1 MNETLVACT
10 ALTKRYGNKTALRG
24 VDLEIKK
31 GSFVVILGHNGSG
44 KSTLAKAQ
52 MDHSRNIL
60 SGVSHTEHMIIV
72 YF

>member
-1 MNETLVACT
+1 MDN
-10 ALTKRYGNKTALRG
+10 LRS
-24 VDLEIKK
+24 I
-31 GSFVVILGHNGSG
+31 HTG

-72 YF
+72 YFWKSDLGFLCTRDRVGKKLQVIYSSFVLEYNFF